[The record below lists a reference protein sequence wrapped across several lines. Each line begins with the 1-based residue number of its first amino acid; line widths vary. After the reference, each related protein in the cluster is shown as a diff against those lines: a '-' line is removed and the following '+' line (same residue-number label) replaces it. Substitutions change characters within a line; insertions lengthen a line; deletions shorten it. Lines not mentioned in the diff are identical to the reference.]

1 MGKFDIIKKEIQKVN
16 LSLPKKRKKVNDLL
30 KEDNPSVE
38 LRSGETHEFDIEE
51 LKKVKEK
58 IGNIRIPIYLEI
70 SSSFDGK
77 VRIKGKK
84 QVELIKKILGSYD
97 ELEIEEE
104 TEIFVFKSD
113 IMKVRKKYP
122 TTTFYVVR

>member
-16 LSLPKKRKKVNDLL
+16 LSLPKKRKKVNDLIRE
-30 KEDNPSVE
+30 KNPSVE
-38 LRSGETHEFDIEE
+38 LRSGETHEFDVKE
-51 LKKVKEK
+51 LKKVKENM
-58 IGNIRIPIYLEI
+58 GNIRIPIYLEI

-97 ELEIEEE
+97 ELEIDEE
-104 TEIFVFKSD
+104 TEIFVFKSE